1 MRGEMIEKVKS
12 LLQKPNSPETLAIV
26 ARCKVSCRNWSIFCL
41 AEGAGGKA
49 RMKLKEIAAKYEGKI
64 LVSWEGY
71 EDKAKTIP
79 KFSHRHLVA
88 DWLRKNGYTVVEL
101 EPITRKRK
109 ILG

>member
-1 MRGEMIEKVKS
+1 MS
-12 LLQKPNSPETLAIV
+12 QKQFSQIYSNRFGVLDPE
-26 ARCKVSCRNWSIFCL
+26 
-41 AEGAGGKA
+41 
-49 RMKLKEIAAKYEGKI
+49 EIAAKYEGKI